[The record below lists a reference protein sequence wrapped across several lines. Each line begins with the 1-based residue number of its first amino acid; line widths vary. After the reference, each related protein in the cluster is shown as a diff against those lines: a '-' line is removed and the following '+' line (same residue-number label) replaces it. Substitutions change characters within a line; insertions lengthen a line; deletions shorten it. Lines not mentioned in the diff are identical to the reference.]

1 MARIGGPEKKEYDI
15 FFKQAVSGLARGSGV
30 AFQGVPVG
38 EVKTIALMPDAPEFV
53 RVRIAVN
60 EDVPILHGTTASIA
74 SIGFTGVSQ
83 IALDGAI
90 RGAPPIVEPGPEG
103 RPVIPAKPGRSEEH
117 KSELQSL
124 MRIAYAG
131 FCLKKKK
138 KDKQYN
144 KKI

>member
-74 SIGFTGVSQ
+74 SIGFTGV
-83 IALDGAI
+83 
-90 RGAPPIVEPGPEG
+90 
-103 RPVIPAKPGRSEEH
+103 RSEERRVGKECVSTCRSRWSPYH
-117 KSELQSL
+117 
-124 MRIAYAG
+124 
-131 FCLKKKK
+131 
-138 KDKQYN
+138 
-144 KKI
+144 